1 MHPKTF
7 GNMTHPNQSGSPM
20 PQSAR
25 VEGEVDGEEK
35 DGNEKKK
42 VDQENKKHKS
52 TTDVQGDQIT
62 HFYLNFVQKDFL
74 L

>member
-1 MHPKTF
+1 
-7 GNMTHPNQSGSPM
+7 MTHPNQSGSPM

-35 DGNEKKK
+35 DGNDMKKDIDSLKK

-62 HFYLNFVQKDFL
+62 HFYFNFV
-74 L
+74 